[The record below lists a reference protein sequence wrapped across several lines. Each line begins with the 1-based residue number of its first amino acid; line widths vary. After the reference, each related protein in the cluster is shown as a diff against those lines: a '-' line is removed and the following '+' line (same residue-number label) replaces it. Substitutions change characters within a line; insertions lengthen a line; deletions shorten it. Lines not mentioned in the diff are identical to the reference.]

1 MTTVDEVRRSKISLS
16 RQVLHH
22 LKTHPGVNSF
32 AGIAKALDSSLD
44 SVLKAI
50 EKLSAEAKN
59 LHVSAA
65 GVELLHDLPIV
76 RQDTIDVRL
85 VGKKEHH
92 TIGVTG
98 DNHLGSKYARLDVL
112 NALFDIWQGSGVKRV
127 LQCGNIIDGEC
138 RFNRFDLIAH
148 GLQEQTDYLIQN
160 WPHRKGMVTE
170 FVTGDD
176 HEGWYVQRE
185 GVNIGKHIELAAR
198 AAGREDLVFVGHM
211 ERQIEFKAGPNRAR
225 IAMIHAGGGT
235 AYAISYTDQKLIESY
250 QGGEKPTITLVGHY
264 HKFNYGYPREVHAI
278 QVGTTMD
285 QSPFMRKKKIQAM
298 VGGVTLEFDLDRR
311 ALIHNTRV
319 TWHPFY
325 DRSFYKGKLWK
336 YHWGER

>member
-1 MTTVDEVRRSKISLS
+1 MTT
-16 RQVLHH
+16 
-22 LKTHPGVNSF
+22 
-32 AGIAKALDSSLD
+32 
-44 SVLKAI
+44 I
-50 EKLSAEAKN
+50 EKLRRTKVPLSKCILEYLKHHPGLHQFSLVAKSLNAPLETVMEAIGKLARDGKN
-59 LHVSAA
+59 IHVSPA
-65 GVELLHDLPIV
+65 GVELLHDLPTL
-76 RQDTIDVRL
+76 RADTINVRNT
-85 VGKKEHH
+85 GKSEHH
-92 TIGVTG
+92 VIGVTG
-98 DNHLGSKYARLDVL
+98 DNHLGSKYSRLDVIE
-112 NALFDIWQGSGVKRV
+112 ALFDIWKDQGVTTV

-138 RFNRFDLIAH
+138 RFNRFDLEAH
-148 GLQEQTDYLIQN
+148 GLQEQTDYLIQH

-185 GVNIGKHIELAAR
+185 GVNIGEHLMLAAR

-211 ERQIEFKAGPNRAR
+211 ERQIEYKAGAQKAR

-235 AYAISYTDQKLIESY
+235 AYAISYTDQKLVESY
-250 QGGEKPTITLVGHY
+250 QGGEKPTILLTGHF
-264 HKFNYGYPREVHAI
+264 HKFNYGYPREVHAV

-298 VGGVTLEFDLDRR
+298 VGGVTLEFDLDHR

-325 DRSFYKGKLWK
+325 DRDFYKGKLWK
-336 YHWGER
+336 YHWKND